1 MCSLNIFSLI
11 ASWSC
16 FTSALSSL
24 SSLRRSVLVYL
35 EVFFSFHS
43 TCCLPS
49 LFASL
54 ASLLGFPRCRCWLIF
69 QVDTKG
75 RIVCPEGGNGPGR
88 PGFRAVA
95 LGKLLS
101 VFLSLS
107 SCICQIPGKLPP
119 SCLGAGTDLSASYS
133 TNAHPPLFYHTHSLN
148 CAQWSVSGPLFTL
161 SGK

>member
-11 ASWSC
+11 ASRSC
-16 FTSALSSL
+16 FTSAL

-35 EVFFSFHS
+35 EVFFSFHP

-49 LFASL
+49 LFASI
-54 ASLLGFPRCRCWLIF
+54 ASLPGFPRGRCWLLF

-88 PGFRAVA
+88 PGFRAIA

-107 SCICQIPGKLPP
+107 SCTCQIPGKLPP
-119 SCLGAGTDLSASYS
+119 SCLGAGTDLAASYS
-133 TNAHPPLFYHTHSLN
+133 TNAHSPASFLSILTRSTAPNGLY
-148 CAQWSVSGPLFTL
+148 QGPSFTF